1 MDKKEMM
8 MLAGGALILFFMW
21 YIFLKR
27 SSYYTS
33 ESFDGMSV
41 PAATEKFVTKTSEIS
56 NEMKNDLKSA
66 IESGKSK
73 TDLIAISDK
82 YSDYSADLN
91 KQYSRF
97 HINNM
102 PIMSGLSKAPAAPV
116 TAQAPAPVTVKAP
129 VMTQAPPQAPMRTSS
144 YMQAPMRT
152 SSSYMRT

>member
-27 SSYYTS
+27 SSYYTYTS

-91 KQYSRF
+91 KEYSRF

-116 TAQAPAPVTVKAP
+116 TAQVIPAPVTVQAP

-152 SSSYMRT
+152 